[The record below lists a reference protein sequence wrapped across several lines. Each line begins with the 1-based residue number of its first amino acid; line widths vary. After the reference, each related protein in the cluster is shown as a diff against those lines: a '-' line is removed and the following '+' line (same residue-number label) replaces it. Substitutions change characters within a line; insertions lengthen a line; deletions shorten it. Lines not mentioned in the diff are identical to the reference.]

1 MAEAVAAYRRASVST
16 SSDKDAAVRLERF
29 KKVAEAADRQKTTEG
44 SWMEE
49 AVQTIQRVLVGKS

>member
-16 SSDKDAAVRLERF
+16 PSDKDAAVRLERF
-29 KKVAEAADRQKTTEG
+29 KKHAEAADRQKTTEG

-49 AVQTIQRVLVGKS
+49 AVQTIQRVLIGKS